1 MTAVVIADIAAPAVE
16 LAAAPNAPATAA
28 PVPAPAVRN
37 VTMAVIIRAPIPLR
51 VVVLSSHS
59 LEFRTA
65 FT

>member
-1 MTAVVIADIAAPAVE
+1 MTAVVIADMAAPAVE
-16 LAAAPNAPATAA
+16 LAAAPRAPATA
-28 PVPAPAVRN
+28 VPAPAVRN
-37 VTMAVIIRAPIPLR
+37 VTMAVIISAPIPLR